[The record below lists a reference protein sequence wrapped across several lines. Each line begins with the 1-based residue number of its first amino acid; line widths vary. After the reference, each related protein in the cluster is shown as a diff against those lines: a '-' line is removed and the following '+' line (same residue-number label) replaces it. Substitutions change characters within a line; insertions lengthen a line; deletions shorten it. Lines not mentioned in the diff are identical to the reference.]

1 MTKRNSAFI
10 LMVVKEKIK
19 RGVSV
24 ALADLSRFKPYK
36 LTSAY
41 SMILK
46 VKKERDLYPG
56 AEKTGEGTFVF
67 TSTDFL
73 EVMDA
78 FNKMK

>member
-1 MTKRNSAFI
+1 MT
-10 LMVVKEKIK
+10 
-19 RGVSV
+19 
-24 ALADLSRFKPYK
+24 
-36 LTSAY
+36 
-41 SMILK
+41 LK

-56 AEKTGEGTFVF
+56 AEKIGEGEFVF